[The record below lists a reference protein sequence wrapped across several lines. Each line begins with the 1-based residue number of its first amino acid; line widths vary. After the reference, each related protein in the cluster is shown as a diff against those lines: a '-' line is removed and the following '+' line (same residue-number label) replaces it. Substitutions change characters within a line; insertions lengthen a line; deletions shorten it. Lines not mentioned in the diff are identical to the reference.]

1 MNNIV
6 LDCLDLELAEILV
19 KTLDMIL
26 DSLIEKQERE
36 IYVKDFIEVHL
47 YEIFKMVFR
56 AHGVFLNFKL
66 VGKLEP

>member
-1 MNNIV
+1 M

-26 DSLIEKQERE
+26 DSLIEKQEKG
-36 IYVKDFIEVHL
+36 IDVKDFIGVHL
-47 YEIFKMVFR
+47 YDIFKMVFR